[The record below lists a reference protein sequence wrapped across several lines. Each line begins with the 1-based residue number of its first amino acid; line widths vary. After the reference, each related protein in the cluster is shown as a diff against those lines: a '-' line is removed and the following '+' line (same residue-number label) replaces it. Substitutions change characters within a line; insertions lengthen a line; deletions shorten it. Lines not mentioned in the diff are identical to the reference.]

1 MHLLALQKR
10 RGGMAKSP
18 TAIAAKFGSCGPES
32 VDLELCEEL
41 TTPRAPARTLCE
53 DPPAMT

>member
-18 TAIAAKFGSCGPES
+18 TAIAAKFGSRVS
-32 VDLELCEEL
+32 L
-41 TTPRAPARTLCE
+41 TVPNRLI
-53 DPPAMT
+53 